1 MELLKQRILDE
12 GEVLAGDVL
21 RVDGFL
27 NHQVD
32 VEFISKCAEE
42 WYRLFKDEGVTKI
55 MTIESAGIGLACIA
69 ANYFKVPVLYAKKT
83 RGSYIGNDVYST
95 KVVSY
100 THGQVYE
107 VRVSKKY
114 INPGDRILL
123 IDDFLANGSAL
134 KVLIN
139 LAERGGATVVGA
151 GIAIE
156 KAYQKGGKDIRAL
169 GYRIESLAKIK
180 SMSREDGIV
189 FED

>member
-1 MELLKQRILDE
+1 MKLLEDKILE
-12 GEVLAGDVL
+12 SGKILPGGIVK
-21 RVDGFL
+21 VDSFL
-27 NHQVD
+27 NHQMD
-32 VEFISKCAEE
+32 IALIDKIGEEFFNIFENE
-42 WYRLFKDEGVTKI
+42 NITKI
-55 MTIESAGIGLACIA
+55 LTVEASGIGIACLTA
-69 ANYFKVPVLYAKKT
+69 RYFNVPVLYAKKT

-114 INPGDRILL
+114 ISPDDRILL

-139 LAERGGATVVGA
+139 LAERGGATIVGA
-151 GIAIE
+151 GVAIE
-156 KAYQKGGKDIRAL
+156 KAYQNGGKDIRAL

-180 SMSREDGIV
+180 SMSREGGIV